1 MRKLPLPLLLLGL
14 VSCQSSL
21 LDSGDRY
28 FRQQSY
34 LQAYNAYM
42 LIDSSNAEV
51 QQRIATTRYFLLED
65 MVRDFSNSG
74 RPDAG
79 LALLEKITPLA
90 PDNRQHVIEDL
101 GLRCRNHIA
110 TRHFD
115 LALEFNDIGDKNS
128 AIRELLVALTWR
140 DDFAPALERLAII
153 TEREQMRN
161 AQGEEKYLDAIAQL
175 EAGSDVRARTA
186 FMHASHLLT
195 DPKLAYKRLNAIS
208 ENLAEEAMRQAQL
221 YLDSQQTGMAWVAV
235 KNAIHLGIDDPA
247 ALAIAERLDDILRS
261 QAHLT
266 TADIKVRAGDYELA
280 KLIIDKAAT
289 HSVVEHTA
297 SLIEIRN
304 RNSDLQQKHRYL
316 QARAYEIDSQLSHA
330 SSLYLQIY
338 SDSDEYGYKDTEQRL
353 ASITIRLSEAEL
365 YYQQALLAAEN
376 GDAAGHM
383 QMLRSVL
390 QLAIDY
396 KDALHL
402 FDMAHQVD

>member
-1 MRKLPLPLLLLGL
+1 
-14 VSCQSSL
+14 QSAL

-42 LIDSSNAEV
+42 LLDISDAEA
-51 QQRIATTRYFLLED
+51 QQRIAVTRYFLLED

-74 RPDAG
+74 QPDEG
-79 LALLEKITPLA
+79 LALLEKIMPLA
-90 PDNRQHVIEDL
+90 PYNRQHVLVDL
-101 GLRCRNHIA
+101 DLRCRNHIA

-115 LALEFNDIGDKNS
+115 LALKFNDLGDKKS

-140 DDFAPALERLAII
+140 DDFSPAAERLAII

-161 AQGEEKYLDAIAQL
+161 DQGQEKYLDAIAQL
-175 EAGSDVRARTA
+175 EKGSDVRARTA

-195 DPKLAYKRLNAIS
+195 DPQLANKRLNAIS
-208 ENLAEEAMRQAQL
+208 ENLAEEALRQAQL
-221 YLDSQQTGMAWVAV
+221 YLDAQQTGMAWVAV
-235 KNAIHLGIDDPA
+235 KNAIHLGIEDPA
-247 ALAIAERLDDILRS
+247 ALAIAERLDDILLS
-261 QAHLT
+261 QAHLIS
-266 TADIKVRAGDYELA
+266 ADIKVRAGEYELA
-280 KLIIDKAAT
+280 KLTIDKAAE

-304 RNSDLQQKHRYL
+304 RNTDLQQKQRYM

-338 SDSDEYGYKDTEQRL
+338 NDSDEYGYKDTEQRL
-353 ASITIRLSEAEL
+353 ASITTRLSEAEL
-365 YYQQALLAAEN
+365 YYQQALLAADN
-376 GDAAGHM
+376 DDDAGHM

-390 QLAIDY
+390 QLSIDY
-396 KDALHL
+396 KDALYL
-402 FDMAHQVD
+402 FEMANQAN

>member
-21 LDSGDRY
+21 LDSGDSY

-42 LIDSSNAEV
+42 LIDSSDAEV

-115 LALEFNDIGDKNS
+115 LALAFNDIGDKNS

-140 DDFAPALERLAII
+140 DDFAPAVERLAII

-280 KLIIDKAAT
+280 KLSIDKAAA

-297 SLIEIRN
+297 SLIEMRN
-304 RNSDLQQKHRYL
+304 RNTDLQQKHRYL

-353 ASITIRLSEAEL
+353 ANITTRLSEAEL

-376 GDAAGHM
+376 DDAAGHM

-402 FDMAHQVD
+402 FDIAHQAD

>member
-21 LDSGDRY
+21 LENGDRY

-42 LIDSSNAEV
+42 LVDGPGADV
-51 QQRIATTRYFLLED
+51 QQRIAVTRYFLLED
-65 MVRDFSNSG
+65 LVRDFSNKG
-74 RPDAG
+74 EPDAG
-79 LALLEKITPLA
+79 LALLEKIKPLA
-90 PDNRQHVIEDL
+90 PQNRQHVLQDL
-101 GLRCRNHIA
+101 DLRCRNHIA

-115 LALEFNDIGDKNS
+115 LALRFNDVGDKNS

-140 DDFAPALERLAII
+140 EDFLPAIERLAII

-161 AQGEEKYLDAIAQL
+161 AQGQEKYLDAIAQL

-195 DPKLAYKRLNAIS
+195 DPELAYKRLNAIS
-208 ENLAEEAMRQAQL
+208 ENLAEESMRQAQL
-221 YLDSQQTGMAWVAV
+221 YLDAQQTGMAWVAI

-247 ALAIAERLDDILRS
+247 AIAIAERLDDILLS
-261 QAHLT
+261 QAHLIS
-266 TADIKVRAGDYELA
+266 ADIKVRAGDYELA
-280 KLIIDKAAT
+280 KLTIDKASA

-304 RNSDLQQKHRYL
+304 RNTDLQQKERYL
-316 QARAYEIDSQLSHA
+316 QARAYEIDSQLSRA

-338 SDSDEYGYKDTEQRL
+338 SDSDEYGYRDAEQRL
-353 ASITIRLSEAEL
+353 ANITTRLSEAEL

-376 GDAAGHM
+376 GDADGHI

-390 QLAIDY
+390 QLSIDY
-396 KDALHL
+396 KDALYL
-402 FDMAHQVD
+402 FDMANQVD

>member
-1 MRKLPLPLLLLGL
+1 MRKSPLPLLLLAL

-21 LDSGDRY
+21 LDSGDSY

-34 LQAYNAYM
+34 LQAYNTYM
-42 LIDSSNAEV
+42 SIEDADEEV
-51 QQRIATTRYFLLED
+51 RQRIAVTRYFLLED
-65 MVRDFSNSG
+65 MVRDFSNRG
-74 RPDAG
+74 QPDAG
-79 LALLEKITPLA
+79 LALLKKITPLA
-90 PDNRQHVIEDL
+90 PDNRQQVLEDL
-101 GLRCRNHIA
+101 DLRCRNHIA

-115 LALEFNDIGDKNS
+115 LALQFNDIGDKNS

-140 DDFAPALERLAII
+140 DDFAPAIERLAII

-161 AQGEEKYLDAIAQL
+161 AQGEDKYLDAIAQL

-221 YLDSQQTGMAWVAV
+221 YLDAQQTGMAWVAV
-235 KNAIHLGIDDPA
+235 KNAIHLGIEDPA
-247 ALAIAERLDDILRS
+247 ALEIAERLDGILRS
-261 QAHLT
+261 QAHLIS
-266 TADIKVRAGDYELA
+266 ADIKIRAGDYELA
-280 KLIIDKAAT
+280 KLTIDKAAE

-304 RNSDLQQKHRYL
+304 RNTDLQQKQRYL
-316 QARAYEIDSQLSHA
+316 QARAYEIDGQLSHA

-338 SDSDEYGYKDTEQRL
+338 SDSDEYGYRDTEQRL
-353 ASITIRLSEAEL
+353 ASITTRLSEAEL

-390 QLAIDY
+390 QLSIDY

-402 FDMAHQVD
+402 FDMAHQAD

>member
-21 LDSGDRY
+21 LDSGDHY

-42 LIDSSNAEV
+42 LINSSDAEV

-79 LALLEKITPLA
+79 LALIEKITPLA

-110 TRHFD
+110 IRHFD
-115 LALEFNDIGDKNS
+115 LALKFNDIGDKNS

-140 DDFAPALERLAII
+140 DDFAPAIERLAII

-266 TADIKVRAGDYELA
+266 TADIKVRAGDYEIA
-280 KLIIDKAAT
+280 KLSIDKAAA

-304 RNSDLQQKHRYL
+304 RNTDLQQKHRYL

-338 SDSDEYGYKDTEQRL
+338 SDSEEYGYKDTEQRL
-353 ASITIRLSEAEL
+353 ASITTRLSEAEL

>member
-261 QAHLT
+261 QAHLI

-280 KLIIDKAAT
+280 KLTIDKAAA

-297 SLIEIRN
+297 SLIEMRN
-304 RNSDLQQKHRYL
+304 RNTDLQQKHRYL

-353 ASITIRLSEAEL
+353 ASITTRLSEAEL

>member
-1 MRKLPLPLLLLGL
+1 MRKLPLPFLLLGL
-14 VSCQSSL
+14 ISCQSSL
-21 LDSGDRY
+21 LDSGDSY

-42 LIDSSNAEV
+42 LIDSSDAEV

-247 ALAIAERLDDILRS
+247 ALAIAERLDAILRS

-266 TADIKVRAGDYELA
+266 TADIKVRAGDYEIA
-280 KLIIDKAAT
+280 KLSIDKAAA

-304 RNSDLQQKHRYL
+304 RNTDLQQKHRYL